1 MHSYILQISNISTNL
16 NEYKKLLN
24 NCLDKESM
32 SFELQCPI
40 CCINKVNIFTN
51 PCGHTLCNTCAD
63 NMSTTC
69 FICRSTVTDKLKLY
83 LLNGKGEFGFSK

>member
-1 MHSYILQISNISTNL
+1 MHSYILQISNISSNL

-40 CCINKVNIFTN
+40 CCINKVNILHFVTRVRI
-51 PCGHTLCNTCAD
+51 TCQQL
-63 NMSTTC
+63 
-69 FICRSTVTDKLKLY
+69 VLY
-83 LLNGKGEFGFSK
+83 VEVL